1 MKQHVKNIVL
11 VHGAFADGSGWEP
24 VASILRRD
32 GYKVSAGSWS
42 LSRSPAKTHRRTPG
56 RNGSSEVVQ
65 VAD

>member
-1 MKQHVKNIVL
+1 
-11 VHGAFADGSGWEP
+11 
-24 VASILRRD
+24 
-32 GYKVSAGSWS
+32 